1 MSLVMFDKLI
11 WLSDRM
17 LYEGLV
23 FRLEQV
29 RSDDTGQ
36 EFFSFQKEKGIVNK
50 YQEFFQ
56 RQQNFQPKSIFE
68 MGIFD
73 GGSVAFWFELFK
85 PNKHI
90 AIDLFDQQD
99 SKYFKDYVTSRGLSE
114 NLKTFWKT
122 DQSDKETLRKIAVT
136 EFTDPLDLVID
147 DASHL
152 YWPTRTSFETLF
164 PMMKPGGLYIIED
177 WAWGHWPEFIDKDHP
192 WSTLESPTKLIT
204 KLMEVAGTSG
214 TIVSNLTINKGFVVV
229 ERGVELIPDFTSFNI
244 DDYIVKRTNLI

>member
-1 MSLVMFDKLI
+1 MFDKLI
-11 WLSDRM
+11 WQSDRM
-17 LYEGLV
+17 LYEDLI
-23 FRLEQV
+23 FRFEQV
-29 RSDDTGQ
+29 HADNPEQ
-36 EFFSFQKEKGIVNK
+36 EFFRFQKEKGIVDK

-56 RQQNFQPKSIFE
+56 RQQDFHPKSIFE
-68 MGIFD
+68 IGIFD
-73 GGSVAFWFELFK
+73 GGSIAFWFELFK

-90 AIDLFDQQD
+90 AIDLFDHQD
-99 SKYFKDYVTSRGLSE
+99 SKYFKKYVTSRGVSE
-114 NLKTFWKT
+114 KIKTFWKT

-164 PMMKPGGLYIIED
+164 PMMKLGGLYIIED
-177 WAWGHWPEFIDKDHP
+177 WAWGHWPEFIAEQHP
-192 WSTLESPTKLIT
+192 WSTLESPTILIT
-204 KLMEVAGTSG
+204 KLMELAGTSG

-229 ERGVELIPDFTSFNI
+229 ERGLELIPDVTSFNI